1 MRPKTPTKAVNKI
14 NGFVNV
20 QVRVLTAQAQTQ
32 LNQIQSTMNGMQKS
46 FGNASKGAS
55 SFSSIIGGMP
65 LDSFGSKL
73 QWAGRQLEYSFT
85 LPVAAA
91 GAAAFKMALDHEAA
105 FTRIS
110 KVYGDASMDAGVMR
124 NELNAL
130 SGAFEQLSNSYGV
143 NQTEVL
149 GVAAA
154 WAAAGASG
162 EALARSVDLTMKTM
176 ILGEIEAA
184 KATEALIAIQAQ
196 YGLNVQELTK
206 TIATLNVVENQTGIS
221 LAGLVDGFSR
231 AAGVAR
237 SAGVDVRHLAAMM
250 AALVPATGS
259 AGAAGNALKTIF
271 SRLQSPTKE
280 TVEVLGLMGIQYDS
294 LQWKSANMV
303 DQLGI
308 LVKSFESLS
317 DKQKGVVSSVIASRW
332 QINKFE
338 VLMRDMANANGY
350 YQRALEAT
358 ADQTAVYAQMQRE
371 LNAVLSSNPRRLQIL
386 WTTLQNALA
395 DIITPLIPML
405 LWATEAIQRMVTAFS
420 NLSPGVQKAALAFLV
435 FIAAVGPVVR
445 ILGAVFLLVAEVGT
459 AFMAVVTPIGAAGLA
474 IWTFVKAP
482 IVGFLTSIGNG
493 VRWLIMSFAPLG
505 PVIASSAT
513 IIVNVLRNAVFVMGL
528 LWMTSGSYLLGMTK
542 AAWLLIGKAIAGAM
556 IGINKII
563 AMGTTQFNK
572 LWALGLSG
580 IAAIQKGFAF
590 MMALTWG
597 KMWAGIVSLTIA
609 GFVKLQAL
617 FVGFIPAIRAFSTA
631 VMAAM
636 TGPWGI
642 AISIV
647 VLLLLAFWD
656 EVKAI
661 WFAMVRGT
669 VAAFNALPAGIRGAL
684 VAVVNMVKSAVMAV
698 YKLFSYL
705 NPWARH
711 SPSLV
716 ENVTTG
722 MAEIRKQYATASG
735 IGEIFR
741 RAGTDLAAFGRA
753 IAGVKRIAEQT
764 EFAEMRTNL
773 AAVAADAIPYFNQ
786 LVRVLYPLRDAL
798 ADINDDLVAQQAI
811 VDRWQDSL
819 DAANNKLK
827 DQQYILDQLQ
837 TVADGYASQL
847 EHAQSQLDHFA
858 SAPIKGMR
866 AMEDAIFANEMAQK
880 RLRLEMMNLEDAI
893 GPVDELE
900 DRLAAINGQIEMLS
914 GEQAALRNAGAG
926 SEILGQY
933 EDQISALE
941 DQREAIDASMQP
953 ILDLQDQL
961 EELARAGE
969 RLDLENSLAF
979 DDLLRQIEQATS
991 TSKELT
997 FEEILAGITKYKAEV
1012 DQLSTSY
1019 EEANKAVEEQQKV
1032 VDALT
1037 ASKDAIQNRYDL
1049 EYEYLQSIQGEYD
1062 EVEGRIRD
1070 IEQAL
1075 NDVGSAA
1082 ESITRAREAAKKAGG
1097 SGSMSPGAENFLGAA
1112 GGNFP
1117 DPGMDAQIG
1126 REGGLGDQS
1135 SMIDDFTKE
1144 LQNMTADMFGAFSF
1158 LEPIRKAWNIAVAWL
1173 KENVGASFSAL
1184 GAEVG
1189 TAFEGM
1195 NPLAGAGEWVETAK
1209 RVASDVT
1216 GFMKSVWELIGPS
1229 VIDIARNAWASLQEA
1244 FRTIQPEVE
1253 KFRDLVGPMG
1263 EALANIWTILK
1274 PVMAVAVGIFL
1285 LALKTILSVLAE
1297 TIGPAIE
1304 MVTGLVTGI
1313 IRVIRGILEF
1323 VIGVFTLDWQM
1334 AWQGIVDIFGGIW
1347 DAISSVLSGAVG
1359 IIWGIVKGLVTGIFD
1374 FFVWLWDELVGHSVV
1389 PDMINGIIDWFKK
1402 LADLVRPIVDT
1413 FTKWIKSA
1421 WENIV
1426 KPAFDAWMNVL
1437 RALRDLFFAVV
1448 AALSGQ
1454 WDVAVNRARSAA
1466 DAVRGTVDNIKN
1478 FFSGMKDSIVNTFN
1492 KVKDSIESFISK
1504 VNSIRG
1510 RFSFGGLFNG
1520 LVGAFASAINTII
1533 GKWNSL
1539 NFGVGPLSVGTPDIP
1554 FLARG
1559 GFVTEGATAIVGEGR
1574 KGYPEFVIP
1583 TDPMYRRR
1591 AVGLFKQLGDQLG
1604 ISDVLKDA
1612 TLIRG
1617 IENFMGMSASSLR
1630 ASQFL
1635 AAGGTIGSMRKRAT
1649 RTSSLGVHAEY
1660 STFNFYGNLE
1670 FPNVSDGDD
1679 AEEFL
1684 ANLEAIIRGK

>member
-1 MRPKTPTKAVNKI
+1 M

-20 QVRVLTAQAQTQ
+20 QVRVLAAQAQNQ
-32 LNQIQSTMNGMQKS
+32 LNALQTRVNSMHGS
-46 FGNASKGAS
+46 FAKASSGAS
-55 SFSSIIGGMP
+55 MFSSVLGGMP

-91 GAAAFKMALDHEAA
+91 GAAAFKMALDHEQA

-110 KVYGDASMDAGVMR
+110 KVYGDASMDAGVMT

-130 SGAFEQLSNSYGV
+130 KGAFEQLSNSYGV

-176 ILGEIEAA
+176 ILGEIDAA
-184 KATEALIAIQAQ
+184 KATESLIAIQAQ
-196 YGLNVQELTK
+196 YGLNVEELTK
-206 TIATLNVVENQTGIS
+206 TIATLNVVENQTGVS
-221 LAGLVDGFSR
+221 LEGLIDGFSR

-237 SAGVDVRHLAAMM
+237 SSGVDVRHLAAMM
-250 AALVPATGS
+250 AALVPATGA

-280 TVEVLGLMGIQYDS
+280 TVEVLSLMGIEYDS

-308 LVKSFESLS
+308 LVGKFGELS

-350 YQRALEAT
+350 YQRALKAT

-386 WTTLQNALA
+386 WTTLQNAMA

-405 LWATEAIQRMVTAFS
+405 LWAAEAIQRLVTAFS
-420 NLSPGVQKAALAFLV
+420 QLSPGVQKAVLAAVL
-435 FIAAVGPVVR
+435 FIAAVGPIIR
-445 ILGAVFLLVAEVGT
+445 ILGAATLLVAEIGGAFLAMVMPIKAATVAMWSWIKVPIVSMLTSMGAGIRAAILSLGALGPTIGKILYSMETLLIIAVTRMGVAMRAGMSVMVAATYGAMKALNWAWIRTMGT
-459 AFMAVVTPIGAAGLA
+459 INTVMLAGAAAIGKIWRAMLAGLA
-474 IWTFVKAP
+474 AMQRAWAVLMAISWSRMWAV
-482 IVGFLTSIGNG
+482 IVTLT
-493 VRWLIMSFAPLG
+493 VA
-505 PVIASSAT
+505 
-513 IIVNVLRNAVFVMGL
+513 
-528 LWMTSGSYLLGMTK
+528 
-542 AAWLLIGKAIAGAM
+542 
-556 IGINKII
+556 
-563 AMGTTQFNK
+563 
-572 LWALGLSG
+572 
-580 IAAIQKGFAF
+580 GFA
-590 MMALTWG
+590 
-597 KMWAGIVSLTIA
+597 
-609 GFVKLQAL
+609 KLRAL
-617 FVGFIPAIRAFSTA
+617 FVAFIPTVRAFSIA
-631 VMAAM
+631 VMTAM

-642 AISIV
+642 AISAV

-722 MAEIRKQYATASG
+722 MAEIRKQYATAG
-735 IGEIFR
+735 GVGEIFR
-741 RAGTDLAAFGRA
+741 KAGTDLASFGRA
-753 IAGVKRIAEQT
+753 IANVKRIAEQT
-764 EFAEMRTNL
+764 EFAEMRANL
-773 AAVAADAIPYFNQ
+773 MKVAADAIPYFDQ
-786 LVRVLYPLRDAL
+786 LVRILYPLRDAL
-798 ADINDDLVAQQAI
+798 NSMKGDLDAQQAI
-811 VDRWQDSL
+811 VDQWQKSL
-819 DAANNKLK
+819 DGANAKLK
-827 DQQYILDQLQ
+827 DQQFILDQLEA
-837 TVADGYASQL
+837 VADGYYRQL
-847 EHAQSQLDHFA
+847 QAAQSQLDYFA

-866 AMEDAIFANEMAQK
+866 EMEDAIFANEMAQK

-900 DRLAAINGQIEMLS
+900 DRLAAVNGQIEMMS

-926 SEILGQY
+926 SEITGVY
-933 EDQISALE
+933 DQQIDKLE
-941 DQREAIDASMQP
+941 EQRDAINASIQP

-961 EELARAGE
+961 DELARQGE

-1019 EEANKAVEEQQKV
+1019 EAANKAVEEQQAI

-1037 ASKDAIQNRYDL
+1037 ASRDAIQNRYDL

-1062 EVEGRIRD
+1062 AVEGRIRD

-1075 NDVGSAA
+1075 QDVGSAA
-1082 ESITRAREAAKKAGG
+1082 ESINRAREAAAKAGG
-1097 SGSMSPGAENFLGAA
+1097 SGGSMSPGAENFLGAA

-1126 REGGLGDQS
+1126 REGGLEDQS
-1135 SMIDDFTKE
+1135 SLIDDFTKE
-1144 LQNMTADMFGAFSF
+1144 LQDATADMFGAFSF
-1158 LEPIRKAWNIAVAWL
+1158 LEPIKNAWNVAVAWL
-1173 KENVGASFSAL
+1173 KENVGASFKAI
-1184 GAEVG
+1184 GDEMG
-1189 TAFEGM
+1189 GAFEGM
-1195 NPLAGAGEWVETAK
+1195 NPLAGASEWVETAK
-1209 RVASDVT
+1209 GVANDVM
-1216 GFMKSVWELIGPS
+1216 GFMKSVWDLIGPS
-1229 VIDIARNAWASLQEA
+1229 VIDIAKAAWEGLKSA
-1244 FRTIQPEVE
+1244 FSSIQPEVA
-1253 KFRDLVGPMG
+1253 KFRDLIGPLG
-1263 EALANIWTILK
+1263 EALANVWTIIK
-1274 PVMAVAVGIFL
+1274 PVIAVVLGIFL
-1285 LALKTILSVLAE
+1285 LALKTILSVVAN
-1297 TIGPAIE
+1297 TVGPVLDMLGGMIA
-1304 MVTGLVTGI
+1304 GI
-1313 IRVIRGILEF
+1313 IRIIRGILEF
-1323 VIGVFTLDWQM
+1323 VIGVFTLDWGM
-1334 AWQGIVDIFGGIW
+1334 AWQGIVDVFGGIW
-1347 DAISSVLSGAVG
+1347 DTIASVLSGAVG
-1359 IIWGIVKGLVTGIFD
+1359 ILWGIVKGLVTGIFD

-1389 PDMINGIIDWFKK
+1389 PDMINGIISWFQKM
-1402 LADLVRPIVDT
+1402 ASIVQPIVDT
-1413 FTKWIKSA
+1413 FVKWIKSA

-1426 KPAFDAWMNVL
+1426 KPAFDAWMNVI
-1437 RALRDLFFAVV
+1437 RALRDLFIAVV
-1448 AALSGQ
+1448 AALTGQ
-1454 WDVAVNRARSAA
+1454 WGIAVEKAQSASNKIRDVINS
-1466 DAVRGTVDNIKN
+1466 IKN
-1478 FFSGMKDSIVNTFN
+1478 FFTGMKDGIVSSFN
-1492 KVKDSIESFISK
+1492 SVKDAIESFIQK
-1504 VNSIRG
+1504 ANSIRS
-1510 RFSFGGLFNG
+1510 RMSFGGIFDG
-1520 LVGAFASAINTII
+1520 LRSAFASAINSII

-1554 FLARG
+1554 FMANG
-1559 GFVTEGATAIVGEGR
+1559 GFITRGATAIVGEGR
-1574 KGYPEFVIP
+1574 SGYPEFVIP
-1583 TDPMYRRR
+1583 TDPLYRRR
-1591 AVGLFKQLGDQLG
+1591 AIGLFKQLGDQLG
-1604 ISDVLKDA
+1604 IGNVLKDA

-1617 IENFMGMSASSLR
+1617 MENFMGMSATSLR

-1635 AAGGTIGSMRKRAT
+1635 ASGGILGASRKR
-1649 RTSSLGVHAEY
+1649 TSRSASLAMHTEY

-1670 FPNVSDGDD
+1670 FPNVSDGND